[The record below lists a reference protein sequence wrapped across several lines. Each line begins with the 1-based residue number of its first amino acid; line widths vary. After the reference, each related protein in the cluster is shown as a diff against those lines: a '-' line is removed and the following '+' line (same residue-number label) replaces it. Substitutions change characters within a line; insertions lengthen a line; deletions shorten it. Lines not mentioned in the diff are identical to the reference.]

1 MAGIYL
7 HIPFCRQACYYCDF
21 HFSVDQEK
29 KQQLVEAIAR
39 ELELQQA
46 YLGQEIVN
54 TVYFGGGTPSLLD
67 EAQLDTLF
75 HTIRKNF
82 TVAPDAE
89 VTVEANPD
97 DLTREKLQH
106 FKDAGVNRLSIG
118 IQSFDDAVL
127 QFLNRAHDSQ
137 AAVRCV
143 EQAQQT
149 GISNIS
155 IDLIYAIP
163 GQDDAAWLSNINRAL
178 KLNPGHIS
186 SYSLTIEQKTVFGR
200 WAEKGK
206 LKAVDD
212 ELAAVQLEMLVET
225 LGQHHYEQ
233 YEVSNFARPGY
244 RSRHNSSYW
253 QQQKYLGVGPSAHSY
268 DGVSRQ
274 YNLSNN
280 HLYLKAL
287 DEGKIPFT
295 REALT
300 REDQINDYLLT
311 TLRTAWG
318 ADLTWLKNSLSYDI
332 MTLHGPYVTILLE
345 KGLAVMQHER
355 LVLTKPGKLLADKIS
370 SDLFADEI

>member
-7 HIPFCRQACYYCDF
+7 HIPFCRQACHYCDF

-39 ELELQQA
+39 ELRLQQA
-46 YLGQEIVN
+46 YLGGEAIH
-54 TVYFGGGTPSLLD
+54 TVYFGGGTPSLLH
-67 EAQLDTLF
+67 EAEFDTLF
-75 HTIRKNF
+75 HAIHNNF
-82 TVAPDAE
+82 TIAPDAE

-97 DLTREKLQH
+97 DLTPEKLRRL
-106 FKDAGVNRLSIG
+106 KDVGVNRLSIG

-127 QFLNRAHDSQ
+127 QFLNRAHNGQ
-137 AAVRCV
+137 AAIRSV
-143 EQAQQT
+143 EQAQHL
-149 GISNIS
+149 GFSNIS

-163 GQDDAAWLSNINRAL
+163 GQEHTAWLSNIDQAVQ
-178 KLNPGHIS
+178 LNPQHIS

-206 LKAVDD
+206 LKPVDD

-225 LGQHHYEQ
+225 LGRHGYEQ

-268 DGVSRQ
+268 DGASRQ

-295 REALT
+295 REVLT
-300 REDQINDYLLT
+300 REDQVNDYLLT

-318 ADLTWLKNSLSYDI
+318 ADLAWLKNTLNHDV
-332 MTLHGPYVTILLE
+332 MTLHGPYITALLD
-345 KGLAVMQHER
+345 KGLATMHQNR

-370 SDLFADEI
+370 SDLFAD